1 MNLLLSLS
9 AAAVAS
15 LSGNNIGTAFAFR
28 AGAPSIEI
36 KYYRGAASWRPH
48 HHCRRSTTRLLSS
61 PNDEE
66 FNYNNSQEQEMMDQA
81 MMAEQFR
88 QVEGSQQMPPPGAPQ
103 QRLDPLIA
111 SLTRIDEPTPDNVP
125 TVQAPLIGEIPADG
139 NLALLVPAAAISVL
153 GFIFSIV
160 VAFNSRD
167 AIVSEVSKVELPKM
181 EYTPTKVDP
190 EKCRGLCSSQEEDLD
205 GLRNFMESL
214 RRDN

>member
-9 AAAVAS
+9 AAAAAAS
-15 LSGNNIGTAFAFR
+15 NNNIGSAFAFR
-28 AGAPSIEI
+28 VGAPSIET
-36 KYYRGAASWRPH
+36 KHRGASRHPH
-48 HHCRRSTTRLLSS
+48 QHCRRSTIRLLSS
-61 PNDEE
+61 PDDED
-66 FNYNNSQEQEMMDQA
+66 YTD
-81 MMAEQFR
+81 
-88 QVEGSQQMPPPGAPQ
+88 APQ

-139 NLALLVPAAAISVL
+139 NLALLVPAAAISVV

>member
-9 AAAVAS
+9 AAAAAAAN
-15 LSGNNIGTAFAFR
+15 NNIGSAFAFR
-28 AGAPSIEI
+28 VGAPSIEI
-36 KYYRGAASWRPH
+36 KHRGASWRPQ

-61 PNDEE
+61 PDDEE